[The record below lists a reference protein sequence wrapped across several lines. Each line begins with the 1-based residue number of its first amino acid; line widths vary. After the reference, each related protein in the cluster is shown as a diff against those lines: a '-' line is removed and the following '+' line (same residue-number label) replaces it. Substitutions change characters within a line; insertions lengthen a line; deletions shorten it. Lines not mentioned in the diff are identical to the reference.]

1 MIRTGKEPST
11 PRIKVSEEVLSY
23 VQTRGCDFRVCTSCG
38 GPILLPIS
46 VKPQKATDVVVKA
59 GCHWI
64 YISMYQAPYLDT
76 LDIGLVP
83 AYDLE

>member
-1 MIRTGKEPST
+1 M
-11 PRIKVSEEVLSY
+11 
-23 VQTRGCDFRVCTSCG
+23 CTSCG

-46 VKPQKATDVVVKA
+46 VKPPKATDATVKA
-59 GCHWI
+59 GRHWI

-76 LDIGLVP
+76 IDLGLVP

>member
-1 MIRTGKEPST
+1 MIRTGKEPS
-11 PRIKVSEEVLSY
+11 PSGIKVSDEVLSY
-23 VQTRGCDFRVCTSCG
+23 VRKRDCDFRVCTSCG

-46 VKPQKATDVVVKA
+46 VKPPKATDVAVKA
-59 GCHWI
+59 GRHRI

-76 LDIGLVP
+76 IDLDLVP